1 MIFARYLLTAENMA
15 TPRLKLDDQNR
26 VFPPSEQKLSYLFT
40 MFFPASSVLPE
51 TNFTSALKAF
61 I

>member
-1 MIFARYLLTAENMA
+1 MLFCVIVILTVVLALATGGKSIAPTNLLDLVT
-15 TPRLKLDDQNR
+15 
-26 VFPPSEQKLSYLFT
+26 SYS
-40 MFFPASSVLPE
+40 AYGACSSSQPVLPE